1 MEGWKRVFST
11 DKAYDANLILDML
24 YKNNIHAVSVNDK
37 DSSFVVLGDIDIFV
51 HEKDEAKALKLIK
64 NLRSE

>member
-11 DKAYDANLILDML
+11 SKTYDANLILDML
-24 YKNNIHAVSVNDK
+24 IKNNIHAVSMNEK

-51 HEKDEAKALKLIK
+51 HDKDEAKAMKLIK
-64 NLRSE
+64 NFKRE

>member
-11 DKAYDANLILDML
+11 DKAYNANLILDML
-24 YKNNIHAVSVNDK
+24 LNNDIQAVSINEK

-51 HEKDEAKALKLIK
+51 PDKDEADALRLIK
-64 NLRSE
+64 NYKSE

>member
-11 DKAYDANLILDML
+11 DKAYDANLIMDML
-24 YKNNIHAVSVNDK
+24 IKNDIHAVSINEK

-51 HEKDEAKALKLIK
+51 NDKDEAEALKLIK
-64 NLRSE
+64 NFKRE